1 MAEIKILGSAAV
13 LTAGI
18 KLEDIVKL
26 KKFKPETLELINEEK
41 DVVYAISAGNG
52 ESFNKHGVCFNKADT
67 EGNAQLTIIIPGD
80 VASTNRTAYVKDN
93 FGYSLLKLNT
103 LESFISGA
111 LTELS
116 GEFKRMEES
125 IKLV

>member
-52 ESFNKHGVCFNKADT
+52 ESFNKHGVCFNKA
-67 EGNAQLTIIIPGD
+67 EHRRKCSINNNHPRRCSINKQNSIRKRQLWL
-80 VASTNRTAYVKDN
+80 
-93 FGYSLLKLNT
+93 F
-103 LESFISGA
+103 FIKA
-111 LTELS
+111 
-116 GEFKRMEES
+116 
-125 IKLV
+125 